1 MLVRVRFSKIFNDE
15 STIVVNDWACCLTKD
30 GCWNFKRLFDMIQS
44 GKYCMFFCQL
54 EGIKCEA
61 QSQ

>member
-1 MLVRVRFSKIFNDE
+1 MLVRVRFSKIFKDE

-44 GKYCMFFCQL
+44 GKYSMFFCQL
-54 EGIKCEA
+54 
-61 QSQ
+61 